1 MTDNYCKGNTGYFL
15 NYIGN
20 DEDMKTEDFLKSF
33 DTNYIN
39 LDLLPF
45 NFYPIY
51 NSHFYD
57 KYIKLN
63 FQVIASAT
71 PATENQKT
79 IIKDIKDE
87 FETRYKDMKDQKA
100 IYNRY
105 LITPISITITLIWI
119 FIIFFILKYIHYNYT
134 ILYIYI
140 ISTIIIILLI
150 FGSFWFLYVNS
161 QLL

>member
-1 MTDNYCKGNTGYFL
+1 MSEALCKGNTGYFL

-20 DEDMKTEDFLKSF
+20 DEDMKTEEFFKSF

-57 KYIKLN
+57 KYINRN
-63 FQVIASAT
+63 FQVISGSAT
-71 PATENQKT
+71 PTPEQLI

-119 FIIFFILKYIHYNYT
+119 FIILFILKYIHYNYT